1 MHPWASL
8 ILAAGIVLA
17 SAPAV
22 SAQTPVGQSN
32 CQQLIWQTVAPALMQ
47 GNQFTPGGMFPVD
60 YGPLIQ
66 PFGINPTE
74 PVYSA
79 YPAQAYYSS
88 YAVPAWAQ
96 SSPQLYPARGLAR

>member
-32 CQQLIWQTVAPALMQ
+32 CQQLIWQTVAPTLMQ
-47 GNQFTPGGMFPVD
+47 GNQFTPGGMFPVG
-60 YGPLIQ
+60 YAPLMQ
-66 PFGINPTE
+66 PFGINPNE
-74 PVYSA
+74 PAYSA
-79 YPAQAYYSS
+79 YPSQAYYSS
-88 YAVPAWAQ
+88 YAQPAWAQ
-96 SSPQLYPARGLAR
+96 RNPQLYPGAWP